1 MWIRQIY
8 VLKFPDMTKPE
19 CDQHNQYEEASRL
32 LKDPATVLNGAMLV
46 LGRELGGGP
55 KDNEAV
61 AIAELFAHPAIPWGL
76 KWEFLLS
83 KKT

>member
-1 MWIRQIY
+1 VWIRQIY

-61 AIAELFAHPAIPWGL
+61 AIAELFAHPAIPWDL
-76 KWEFLLS
+76 KLKCLLS

>member
-1 MWIRQIY
+1 
-8 VLKFPDMTKPE
+8 MTKPE

-61 AIAELFAHPAIPWGL
+61 AIAELFAHPAIPWDL
-76 KWEFLLS
+76 KLKCLLS